1 MCARGKLEVVIYS
14 ITNLLFPWKKKNEH
28 WDAVSLVY
36 YTISKDK
43 ILSSVLLYEDK
54 ILSCVLFYS
63 MVNKSAIKLIDN

>member
-1 MCARGKLEVVIYS
+1 M
-14 ITNLLFPWKKKNEH
+14 KKKNEH

-36 YTISKDK
+36 YTISKDT